1 MSALKRLGINSSLIE
16 TNKSL
21 SEAQKQTQG
30 TFGFKWS
37 KRDTYESDSV
47 KTATRQW
54 LLEKYCNNDPERID
68 EWLAGERK
76 IILDAGCGA
85 GYSALLF
92 FGDRLKSHDYLGVD
106 ISDAVEV
113 ARVRF
118 QEEGYPAD
126 FLKRSLLDLDIIPDG
141 SVDMIFSEGV
151 LHHTDSTE
159 VSIKYLSTKLRSAGR
174 FLFYV
179 YAKKAVIREF
189 TDDYI
194 REQLRPLND
203 EEAWKALEPLT
214 KLGIALGELNVEFD
228 VPEDIPYL
236 GVKKGKIDLQRFFYW
251 NICKLFYRPEYSL
264 DEMNHINFD
273 WFRPLNCH
281 RHSPEEIK
289 KWCREAGLTIEH
301 MNVQKAGITVVA
313 VKNKYFDKA
322 SMYI

>member
-1 MSALKRLGINSSLIE
+1 MSAIERLGIQLRKLPNHQ
-16 TNKSL
+16 KST
-21 SEAQKQTQG
+21 ATQNQTKNA
-30 TFGFKWS
+30 FSFKWA
-37 KRDTYESDSV
+37 KRDTYESEAV
-47 KTATRQW
+47 KEKARSW
-54 LLEKYCNNDPERID
+54 LFERYCENDPVRLD
-68 EWLAGERK
+68 KWLSGGPK
-76 IILDAGCGA
+76 IILDAGCGS
-85 GYSALLF
+85 GFSAMLF
-92 FGDRLKSHDYLGVD
+92 FAEHIKEHDYLGVD

-141 SVDMIFSEGV
+141 SVDIIFSEGV

-159 VSIKYLSTKLRSAGR
+159 GSIKYLSTKLRNGGR

-214 KLGIALGELNVEFD
+214 KLGIALGRMNVELD

-236 GVKKGKIDLQRFFYW
+236 GIKKGAVDLQRFFYW
-251 NICKLFYRPEYSL
+251 NVCKLYYRPEYSL

-281 RHSPEEIK
+281 RHTPEEIQQ
-289 KWCREAGLTIEH
+289 WCHESELSIEH
-301 MNVQKAGITVVA
+301 MNIQAAGITVVA
-313 VKNKYFDKA
+313 VRK
-322 SMYI
+322 